1 MTHWKFLN
9 VKGFVWKTVAGWFKL
24 FPYTSL
30 LFSVA
35 TASMRCKPKHFF
47 QKMLFLFRK
56 SWSYD
61 QRLLQVY
68 SKLHTFSSTTVMLI
82 STECYFYKMTILTI
96 KDKIIQV
103 TFNNSWTTCTFNNGF
118 LYHKAVTEQIR
129 IKTVLSIAT
138 CLQTRLQLQELLQS
152 G

>member
-1 MTHWKFLN
+1 MPRQRRKQEKQEQRRSNNDFIFANLNRLFLLLLIAAYFKIIPYLKSRLNAHWKFLN
-9 VKGFVWKTVAGWFKL
+9 VKGFVWKTMAGWFKL

-47 QKMLFLFRK
+47 QKLLFLFRK

-68 SKLHTFSSTTVMLI
+68 SKLHTFSSTIVDLNRML
-82 STECYFYKMTILTI
+82 
-96 KDKIIQV
+96 
-103 TFNNSWTTCTFNNGF
+103 F
-118 LYHKAVTEQIR
+118 L
-129 IKTVLSIAT
+129 
-138 CLQTRLQLQELLQS
+138 
-152 G
+152 

>member
-9 VKGFVWKTVAGWFKL
+9 VKGFVWKTVLGDLNCSHTHPSYFLW
-24 FPYTSL
+24 PQDQWDVSL
-30 LFSVA
+30 NIFSRKCCFCLEKVDHM
-35 TASMRCKPKHFF
+35 TNGCFRCIQNFTHF
-47 QKMLFLFRK
+47 QT
-56 SWSYD
+56 
-61 QRLLQVY
+61 QQ
-68 SKLHTFSSTTVMLI
+68 LI
-82 STECYFYKMTILTI
+82 STECYFYTMTILTI
-96 KDKIIQV
+96 KDKIIEV